1 MTASTTTIDP
11 IAQTQAADT
20 AEAAAMPTAEEA
32 RTAALVHATAT
43 QSLTGSDIERIHAD
57 YVMQSWHKQGGKTTA
72 IARAQGIYFW
82 DYDGN
87 RYTDMSSLL
96 VCSNLGH
103 ELPEIT
109 DAIKRQADVMC
120 FMSPAYATDP
130 KSRLARMLVE
140 VAGADHFQRV
150 FFTNGGADSNENAI
164 KMARMVTGRPKI
176 FSCYRSYHGSTIGAS
191 NASGDWRRFAT
202 EIGGSAPGFVHFMN
216 PNMYEDGYTRGVD
229 DAKATAEYLHRLD
242 QQLQY
247 EGPDTVAAIIMES
260 IVGAN
265 GVILPPEGYM
275 EGVRALCDK
284 YGILMICDEVMAG
297 FARTG
302 KMFAWQNF
310 GIVPDMI
317 TFAKGVTCGYVPL
330 GGVIV
335 SKAISE
341 YFTDHVLQCGLTYSG
356 HTLACAAGVAAV
368 DYYLDHDIP
377 AHVRQM
383 EGVLKPFLES
393 MQRKHKCVGEA
404 RCIGLFAALTIVKNK
419 STRELMAPY
428 HDAHSVMPSIMAE
441 LMKRGLAT
449 FGRETN
455 INICPPLIITRE
467 QLEQELPKLDE
478 VLTWVDETY
487 CD

>member
-1 MTASTTTIDP
+1 M
-11 IAQTQAADT
+11 
-20 AEAAAMPTAEEA
+20 EE
-32 RTAALVHATAT
+32 
-43 QSLTGSDIERIHAD
+43 LTGEEVATLHRE
-57 YVMQSWHKQGGKTTA
+57 YVMQSWHKQGGPVKPVKKA
-72 IARAQGIYFW
+72 EGIYFW
-82 DYDGN
+82 DYDGK

-103 ELPEIT
+103 ELPEIV
-109 DAIKRQADVMC
+109 DAIKNQADTMC
-120 FMSPAYATDP
+120 FMAPAYASEP
-130 KSRLARMLVE
+130 KSKLAKMLVD
-140 VAGADHFQRV
+140 VAGADFYQRV

-164 KMARMVTGRPKI
+164 KMARMVTDRPKI

-229 DAKATAEYLHRLD
+229 DAAVTADYLHRLD
-242 QQLQY
+242 EQLQY

-297 FARTG
+297 FGRTG

-310 GIVPDMI
+310 DMKPDMI

-335 SKAISE
+335 SKRISD
-341 YFTDHVLQCGLTYSG
+341 YFTDNVLQCGLTYSG

-368 DYYLDHDIP
+368 SYYLDHDIC
-377 AHVRQM
+377 AHVKQM
-383 EGVLKPFLES
+383 EGILKPFLES
-393 MQRKHKCVGEA
+393 MVDKHKCVGEA

-419 STRELMAPY
+419 ETRELMAPY
-428 HDAHSVMPSIMAE
+428 HCPNSVMPQIMGR
-441 LMKRGLAT
+441 LMDLGFST

-455 INICPPLIITRE
+455 INICPPLIITAE
-467 QLEQELPKLDE
+467 QLEEELPKLDE
-478 VLTWVDETY
+478 VLTWVDENL

>member
-1 MTASTTTIDP
+1 MDG
-11 IAQTQAADT
+11 
-20 AEAAAMPTAEEA
+20 
-32 RTAALVHATAT
+32 
-43 QSLTGSDIERIHAD
+43 LTGEEVSRLHSE
-57 YVMQSWHKQGGKTTA
+57 YVMQSWHKQGGRSLAVKSA
-72 IARAQGIYFW
+72 KGIYFW
-82 DYDGN
+82 DYDGK

-103 ELPEIT
+103 ELPEIVK
-109 DAIKRQADVMC
+109 AIKEQADRMC
-120 FMSPAYATDP
+120 FMAPAYATEP
-130 KSRLARMLVE
+130 KSLLAKMLVE
-140 VAGADHFQRV
+140 VAGKDHFQRV
-150 FFTNGGADSNENAI
+150 FFTNAGADANENAI

-202 EIGGSAPGFVHFMN
+202 EIAGSAPGFVHFMN
-216 PNMYEDGYTRGVD
+216 PNMYEDGYMRGRD
-229 DAKATAEYLHRLD
+229 DAKATETYLRRLD

-247 EGPDTVAAIIMES
+247 EGPGNVAAILMES

-265 GVILPPEGYM
+265 GVILPPQGYM

-297 FARTG
+297 FGRTG

-310 GIVPDMI
+310 DLVPDMI

-335 SKAISE
+335 SKAVSD

-356 HTLACAAGVAAV
+356 HTLACAAGVVAV
-368 DYYLDHDIP
+368 RYYQEHDIC
-377 AHVRQM
+377 AHVKEM
-383 EGVLKPFLES
+383 EGILRPFLES
-393 MQRKHKCVGEA
+393 MVDKHRCVGEA
-404 RCIGLFAALTIVKNK
+404 RCIGLFSALTIVRNK
-419 STRELMAPY
+419 KTRELMAPY
-428 HDAHSVMPSIMAE
+428 HATDSVMPQIMAR
-441 LMKRGLAT
+441 LMERGFAT

-455 INICPPLIITRE
+455 INICPPLIITAE
-467 QLEQELPKLDE
+467 QLKENLTILDD
-478 VLTWVDETY
+478 VLGWVDENL